1 MVHLIT
7 VHHPAVVRI
16 KDMKTRDYFDTLYW
30 LLINA
35 FDVVDDPILHKCAMQ
50 KYKEFV
56 HSNEVTR

>member
-1 MVHLIT
+1 
-7 VHHPAVVRI
+7 
-16 KDMKTRDYFDTLYW
+16 MKTKDYFDTLYL

-35 FDVVDDPILHKCAMQ
+35 FEVADDPILHKRAMQ